1 MHVTTITLSFLG
13 YFQDSHLREMCAN
26 SIHQIVS
33 LVYDL
38 LLSAC
43 LIQRKKKESSSHQ
56 FKYPQWTNLVLKVV
70 MGKHC
75 LQNWNLS
82 LILSYQ
88 PFHSGHINVMGLKNM
103 ISSFWLNNNGLLL
116 QAEIKL
122 FWKLFRLQQV
132 WFQRVKR
139 LIREVK

>member
-43 LIQRKKKESSSHQ
+43 LIQRKTSKTTFNNDQPRSGKE
-56 FKYPQWTNLVLKVV
+56 KDL
-70 MGKHC
+70 
-75 LQNWNLS
+75 
-82 LILSYQ
+82 
-88 PFHSGHINVMGLKNM
+88 
-103 ISSFWLNNNGLLL
+103 WL
-116 QAEIKL
+116 ETIH
-122 FWKLFRLQQV
+122 
-132 WFQRVKR
+132 
-139 LIREVK
+139 ET